1 MIAMTQ
7 TMRTLIRDALPDGRP
22 CLVGTADTNGRP
34 QISPKG
40 SVAVFDDETL
50 SFWERSFRGAYDH
63 IGKNPQVVV
72 YYRNPDRAEEVGV
85 PGAALRFHGTARIVE
100 DGPERERA
108 FDLMVQAEKDRDPEK
123 KGVAVLI
130 KVDRIEALS
139 GQAVMERD

>member
-1 MIAMTQ
+1 MIAITQ
-7 TMRTLIRDALPDGRP
+7 TMRSLIDNALPDGRP
-22 CLVGTADTNGRP
+22 CLVGTADTQGRP

-40 SVAVFDDETL
+40 SVAVFDDGTL
-50 SFWERSFRGAYDH
+50 SFWERSFRGAHDH

-100 DGPERERA
+100 EGPDRDRA
-108 FDLMVQAEKDRDPEK
+108 YDLIVQAEKDRDPDK

-130 KVDRIEALS
+130 EVDRIEALS
-139 GQAVMERD
+139 GQPVMERD